1 MQCLFDAV
9 VSKHHRI
16 PGLSFPCRWCVRPI
30 LMPVRPIQM
39 RARTQWCSDQ
49 RQHRSK
55 ASVAPV
61 PGRLCMCVSSSMLC
75 YAMCV
80 NRAQVALAY
89 TPKPPELVFDIE
101 LISFRCI
108 VCTCGCY
115 KSLLYRQQLLFKKQT
130 LNLLPYN

>member
-1 MQCLFDAV
+1 MPWSASTI
-9 VSKHHRI
+9 VSPASAFPVAGVCGPSLCQFVPSRCALAHSGAQISGSTGARHRLH
-16 PGLSFPCRWCVRPI
+16 LSPAGSACVCR
-30 LMPVRPIQM
+30 
-39 RARTQWCSDQ
+39 
-49 RQHRSK
+49 
-55 ASVAPV
+55 
-61 PGRLCMCVSSSMLC
+61 RLCYAMLC